1 MSNKFYD
8 VEFVSV
14 VDKGEVFTFK
24 ELFEIQDNQKKFDK
38 FIADQVESKEE
49 IFKDQLTTKIREGL
63 EAKSNIE
70 IQKAEIEIEK
80 KYQVENSELKAQL
93 KNINDAKE
101 QQIKTLQQE
110 LDKTRVGV
118 KEQVELV
125 KESKDEQIKTL
136 QTELEKTRLETK
148 EMLNTMQSQV
158 DKRIEDAVARK
169 TEELTAKRKSAVQ
182 IGDIGEEAVIEQL
195 KTLFPNDQILKPEE
209 HSGGADI
216 DQTVIDAGKNIGT
229 VLYEIKNKT
238 AWAKK
243 DYQNFVDKV
252 NTSGHDYYI
261 YVHNKVVGQKGEG
274 DFKQITK
281 SLTYDTRN
289 KILITDFDTVIPL
302 VYSIRQA
309 MIKYTKEIEI
319 SKNKKTLAEEMFE
332 FINSDKFINY
342 FTRIMDKRAESVLHF
357 DKIIDHALKGKDSLS
372 YIEKEVKELLI
383 SFGKEA

>member
-8 VEFVSV
+8 VEFESV
-14 VDKGEVFTFK
+14 VNKGELFTFK
-24 ELFEIQDNQKKFDK
+24 ELFEIQDNQKKFDR
-38 FIADQVESKEE
+38 FISEQIESEKEM
-49 IFKDQLTTKIREGL
+49 IKDQLRINIREEY
-63 EAKSNIE
+63 EAKADIAV
-70 IQKAEIEIEK
+70 KEK
-80 KYQVENSELKAQL
+80 EVQLKQKYQDENSELKAQL
-93 KNINDAKE
+93 NNIREA
-101 QQIKTLQQE
+101 
-110 LDKTRVGV
+110 
-118 KEQVELV
+118 
-125 KESKDEQIKTL
+125 KDEQIKTL
-136 QTELEKTRLETK
+136 QEELVNKIEIIKESKDEQIENLKKQLEENRKESK
-148 EMLNTMQSQV
+148 EMLDSINSQV
-158 DKRIEDAVARK
+158 EKRIEDAVARK

-182 IGDIGEEAVIEQL
+182 IGDIGEEAVMEQL
-195 KTLFPNDQILKPEE
+195 RTLFPNDQIVKPEE

-216 DQTVIDAGKNIGT
+216 DQTVMDSGKDLGT
-229 VLYEIKNKT
+229 ILYEIKNKT

-252 NTSGHDYYI
+252 NSSSHDYYI

-302 VYSIRQA
+302 IYSLRQA
-309 MIKYTKEIEI
+309 MVKYAKEIEV
-319 SKNKKTLAEEMFE
+319 SKNRSSLAEEMFD
-332 FINSDKFINY
+332 FINSDKFTNY